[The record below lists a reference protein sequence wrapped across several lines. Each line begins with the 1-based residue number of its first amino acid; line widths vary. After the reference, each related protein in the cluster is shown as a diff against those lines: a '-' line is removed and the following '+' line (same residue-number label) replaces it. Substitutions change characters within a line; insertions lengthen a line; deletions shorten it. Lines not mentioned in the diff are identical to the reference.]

1 MPKHENNAVT
11 PNQDDDAPTT
21 PDTTI
26 NDGSGQTTAPS
37 NYTKVD
43 NQPALMVS
51 VIMANLAEKQAIK
64 AAATA
69 NVDAIVAEAIAAL
82 DTMAIAN
89 GYASAKSLADAIY
102 DLVPAKKKSG
112 TRNTTGESATHTA
125 DWGIPVA
132 EGVTVTF
139 PFSVNGN
146 DYIASFPVEDARAEF
161 SKWAK
166 KNCKDINDHQIAGAC
181 NKIKTYLKIA

>member
-1 MPKHENNAVT
+1 MAKNKNDAAT
-11 PNQDDDAPTT
+11 DNQADSAPTA
-21 PDTTI
+21 PGTTI

-43 NQPALMVS
+43 NQAALVVS
-51 VIMANLAEKQAIK
+51 VIMANLAEKQAIE
-64 AAATA
+64 ATATA
-69 NVDAIVAEAIAAL
+69 NVNAVKADALSAL
-82 DTMAIAN
+82 NTMAIAN

-102 DLVPAKKKSG
+102 ALVPAKKKSG

>member
-1 MPKHENNAVT
+1 MAKNKNDAVT
-11 PNQDDDAPTT
+11 PNQDDDAPTA
-21 PDTTI
+21 PGTTI

-112 TRNTTGESATHTA
+112 TRNTTGESATHNA